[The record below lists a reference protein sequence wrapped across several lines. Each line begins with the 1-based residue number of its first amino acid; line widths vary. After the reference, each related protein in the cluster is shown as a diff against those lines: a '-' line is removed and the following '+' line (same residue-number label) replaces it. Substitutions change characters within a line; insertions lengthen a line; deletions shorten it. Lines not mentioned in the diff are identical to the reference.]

1 MRRSTKLCFLL
12 FAMMALALPQH
23 LAAQKDLQI
32 SKVFDI
38 YGKKKGVTMVELS
51 GEMLGDY
58 NLSLFKSIVINDD
71 PAAGDFI
78 RKCLAKDQEGAK
90 KVKQVISSGS
100 LSTII
105 LQLPR
110 KGRLNRL
117 ILYNATSSG
126 YKITLVY
133 LESSDEADDILNLLL
148 KKK

>member
-1 MRRSTKLCFLL
+1 
-12 FAMMALALPQH
+12 MALALPQH

-58 NLSLFKSIVINDD
+58 NLSLFRSIIIKDD

-78 RKCLAKDQEGAK
+78 RKCLTKDQEGAK
-90 KVKQVISSGS
+90 KVKQVISSGN

-117 ILYNATSSG
+117 ILYNATSAG

-133 LESSDEADDILNLLL
+133 LESSDEVDDVLNLLL

>member
-1 MRRSTKLCFLL
+1 MRRSTKFCFLL
-12 FAMMALALPQH
+12 LALMAVALPHH
-23 LAAQKDLQI
+23 LSAQKDLQI
-32 SKVFDI
+32 SKVFDL

-78 RKCLAKDQEGAK
+78 RKCIAKDQEGAK
-90 KVKQVISSGS
+90 KVKQVISSGN
-100 LSTII
+100 LSAII
-105 LQLPR
+105 LQLPH
-110 KGRLNRL
+110 KGRLNRM

-126 YKITLVY
+126 YKLTLVY
-133 LESSDEADDILNLLL
+133 IESRDEVDDILNLLL